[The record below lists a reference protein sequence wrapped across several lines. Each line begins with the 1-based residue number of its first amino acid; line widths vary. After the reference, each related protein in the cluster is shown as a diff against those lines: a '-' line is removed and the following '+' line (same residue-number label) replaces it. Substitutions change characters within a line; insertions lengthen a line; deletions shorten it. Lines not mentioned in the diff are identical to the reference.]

1 MVTNLIPK
9 IHENTY
15 CRVISDFFYNFI
27 LTFFEFKMDLRIGGV
42 TFNVAEEPP
51 SRDIGTRLIDE
62 TGNKPDVF
70 IVALQEVNLGLQIGA
85 LLFWDQWTEKVRIF
99 ID

>member
-1 MVTNLIPK
+1 
-9 IHENTY
+9 
-15 CRVISDFFYNFI
+15 
-27 LTFFEFKMDLRIGGV
+27 MDLRIGGV

-85 LLFWDQWTEKVRIF
+85 LLFWDQWTEKVRIIF
-99 ID
+99 LKLKKLKRLMLRV